1 MPEAPP
7 KGIFPIF
14 LRGVTCEKY
23 GMKIGE
29 GINDLVD
36 FIELNKDDIL
46 KEVQGLGV
54 MSDFERAKKNIES
67 FTGDKILIVVD
78 KGQKYGETF
87 LIYYTEDAK
96 SEYMRAIYEAQ
107 EALEKQRLEEIRL
120 EEERKAAEY
129 ARLNVVYEDKP

>member
-54 MSDFERAKKNIES
+54 MSDFERAKKSIEKKLKDLEINS
-67 FTGDKILIVVD
+67 IGGKNSPAYKFYSDRLNKLNE
-78 KGQKYGETF
+78 KYGR
-87 LIYYTEDAK
+87 Y
-96 SEYMRAIYEAQ
+96 AQ
-107 EALEKQRLEEIRL
+107 ESGAGEFDSRTFGVK
-120 EEERKAAEY
+120 
-129 ARLNVVYEDKP
+129 